1 MSVVSMST
9 PEDIAARL
17 TLKLAGVFQQAR
29 DLWVRR
35 IDSFFSQLESVTDG
49 QWLDSSDIAGI
60 IKESRLASREALDG
74 LSNDLSTE
82 LIHASNGM
90 LVRHESDRVIL
101 LSEISNLK
109 LSLGRYLSGDEN
121 AARREN
127 QALRTALMKMP
138 EFQLLTVIQNEHRA
152 SYSRLSELSGAK
164 KGKVRK
170 FVKALAESGFCHV
183 DKKSRPHAVI
193 FDLAPWNPS
202 SSPEHQ
208 TFQSVSFQ
216 PVPLGHP

>member
-1 MSVVSMST
+1 MST

-29 DLWVRR
+29 DLWVQR
-35 IDSFFSQLESVTDG
+35 IDSYFSQLESVTDG

-60 IKESRLASREALDG
+60 IKESKCASREALDG

-109 LSLGRYLSGDEN
+109 LSLDRYLSGDEN
-121 AARREN
+121 AARKEN
-127 QALRTALMKMP
+127 RNLRAALMKMP
-138 EFQLLTVIQNEHRA
+138 EFQLLTIIQGERRA
-152 SYSRLSELSGAK
+152 SYGLLSELSGTK

-170 FVKALAESGFCHV
+170 FVKTLAESGFCHV

-193 FDLAPWNPS
+193 FDLAPWNTNG
-202 SSPEHQ
+202 SPGHQ
-208 TFQSVSFQ
+208 AIHPQNTVSFQ
-216 PVPLGHP
+216 QVPLGRL

>member
-1 MSVVSMST
+1 MSN
-9 PEDIAARL
+9 PEDMAARL
-17 TLKLAGVFQQAR
+17 TLKLAGVFQQAN
-29 DLWVRR
+29 DVWVRR
-35 IDSFFSQLESVTDG
+35 IDSYFSQLEALTDG

-60 IKESRLASREALDG
+60 IKESKLASREALDG
-74 LSNDLSTE
+74 LSNDLSAE

-90 LVRHESDRVIL
+90 LVRYESERVNFL
-101 LSEISNLK
+101 NEISNLK
-109 LSLGRYLSGDEN
+109 LSLDRYLSGDEN

-127 QALRTALMKMP
+127 LSLRTALMKMP
-138 EFQLLTVIQNEHRA
+138 EFQLLTVIQRERRA
-152 SYSRLSELSGAK
+152 SYGRLSELSRVK

-183 DKKSRPHAVI
+183 DKRSRPHAVI

-208 TFQSVSFQ
+208 KFQSQSMVSFQ
-216 PVPLGHP
+216 HVPLGHL

>member
-1 MSVVSMST
+1 MSN

-17 TLKLAGVFQQAR
+17 TLKLAGVFQQAN

-35 IDSFFSQLESVTDG
+35 INSYFSQLASLTDG

-60 IKESRLASREALDG
+60 IKESKLASREALDG
-74 LSNDLSTE
+74 LSNDLSAE

-90 LVRHESDRVIL
+90 LVRYESERVNL
-101 LSEISNLK
+101 LNEISTLR
-109 LSLGRYLSGDEN
+109 LSLDRYLSGDEN

-127 QALRTALMKMP
+127 QYLRTALMKMP
-138 EFQLLTVIQNEHRA
+138 EFQLLTAIQSEDRA
-152 SYSRLSELSGAK
+152 SYDHLSELSGIK
-164 KGKVRK
+164 RDKVRK

-183 DKKSRPHAVI
+183 DKKSKPHAVI
-193 FDLAPWNPS
+193 FDHAPWNPS

-208 TFQSVSFQ
+208 TFQFQSRVSFQ
-216 PVPLGHP
+216 HAPLGLP

>member
-1 MSVVSMST
+1 MST

-17 TLKLAGVFQQAR
+17 TLKIAGVFQQAR
-29 DLWVRR
+29 DLWVQR
-35 IDSFFSQLESVTDG
+35 IDSYFSQLESVTDG

-60 IKESRLASREALDG
+60 IKESKLASREALDG

-82 LIHASNGM
+82 LIHASNGI

-109 LSLGRYLSGDEN
+109 LSLDRYLSGDEN

-127 QALRTALMKMP
+127 RSLRTALMKMP
-138 EFQLLTVIQNEHRA
+138 EFQLLTVIQSERRA
-152 SYSRLSELSGAK
+152 SYSLLSELSGAK

-193 FDLAPWNPS
+193 FDLAPWNTNG
-202 SSPEHQ
+202 SPGHQ
-208 TFQSVSFQ
+208 TFQPQNTVSFQ
-216 PVPLGHP
+216 QVPLGNL